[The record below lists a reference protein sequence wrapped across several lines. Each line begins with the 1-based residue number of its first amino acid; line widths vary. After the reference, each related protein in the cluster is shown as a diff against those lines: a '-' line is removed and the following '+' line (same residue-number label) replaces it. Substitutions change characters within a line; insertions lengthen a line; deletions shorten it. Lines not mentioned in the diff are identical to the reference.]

1 MPMRTMPSAPEAE
14 ASLLGTMMLYDRS
27 ARDAIEEG
35 LSEEDFYVDV
45 NRRIYHAALSLYREG
60 KQVDLTS
67 VSTRLKDTGEL
78 DTVGGIAY
86 LANLTNAAVTS
97 YNTKSYVQIIRDKA
111 LTRNMILACQ
121 KIAEEGLEGQTDV
134 NAYMDEAEKA
144 ITDVSRNRRTTEFK
158 STPELMTGVLDQIH
172 RMSDNRS
179 DVTGIRTGFRDL
191 DHLTHG
197 FQPGDLIILAAR
209 PSMGKTAVALNLAM
223 NIAAYQPDRAVAIFS
238 LEMSAESLAM
248 RLLSGRS
255 RIPGDNLKTGRLD
268 NDQWNRV
275 NEAAASLRKNKIYI
289 DDTSG
294 IKTAEIFSKCRKL
307 QAEQGL
313 SMVLI
318 DYIQLITGSSNGRG
332 GDFNRQQE
340 VSEISRQLKA
350 LARELKVPVIA
361 LSQLSRSVE
370 AREDKKPQ
378 LSDLRESGAIE
389 QDADIVMLLFRKSYY
404 DEEAK
409 AQAEKTGTEELEIN
423 VAKHRNGATRKV
435 FLMFEP
441 NTNALM
447 NLDRRPD
454 GGGQ

>member
-255 RIPGDNLKTGRLD
+255 RVPGDNLKTGRLD

-318 DYIQLITGSSNGRG
+318 DYIQLITG
-332 GDFNRQQE
+332 D
-340 VSEISRQLKA
+340 
-350 LARELKVPVIA
+350 
-361 LSQLSRSVE
+361 
-370 AREDKKPQ
+370 
-378 LSDLRESGAIE
+378 
-389 QDADIVMLLFRKSYY
+389 RKS
-404 DEEAK
+404 
-409 AQAEKTGTEELEIN
+409 
-423 VAKHRNGATRKV
+423 VV
-435 FLMFEP
+435 
-441 NTNALM
+441 
-447 NLDRRPD
+447 
-454 GGGQ
+454 

>member
-1 MPMRTMPSAPEAE
+1 MPSAPEAE

-134 NAYMDEAEKA
+134 NTYMDEAEKA

-209 PSMGKTAVALNLAM
+209 PSMGKTAVA
-223 NIAAYQPDRAVAIFS
+223 
-238 LEMSAESLAM
+238 
-248 RLLSGRS
+248 
-255 RIPGDNLKTGRLD
+255 
-268 NDQWNRV
+268 
-275 NEAAASLRKNKIYI
+275 
-289 DDTSG
+289 
-294 IKTAEIFSKCRKL
+294 
-307 QAEQGL
+307 
-313 SMVLI
+313 
-318 DYIQLITGSSNGRG
+318 
-332 GDFNRQQE
+332 
-340 VSEISRQLKA
+340 
-350 LARELKVPVIA
+350 
-361 LSQLSRSVE
+361 
-370 AREDKKPQ
+370 
-378 LSDLRESGAIE
+378 
-389 QDADIVMLLFRKSYY
+389 
-404 DEEAK
+404 
-409 AQAEKTGTEELEIN
+409 
-423 VAKHRNGATRKV
+423 
-435 FLMFEP
+435 
-441 NTNALM
+441 
-447 NLDRRPD
+447 
-454 GGGQ
+454 